1 MPLARLQTKIKL
13 SQNRD
18 LEDRHR
24 VIEKLEASD
33 SQDAQ
38 ATAQWMKRVLP

>member
-18 LEDRHR
+18 HEDGRR
-24 VIEKLEASD
+24 VMAKLESSD
-33 SQDAQ
+33 NQDAQ
-38 ATAQWMKRVLP
+38 ATARWMKRVLP